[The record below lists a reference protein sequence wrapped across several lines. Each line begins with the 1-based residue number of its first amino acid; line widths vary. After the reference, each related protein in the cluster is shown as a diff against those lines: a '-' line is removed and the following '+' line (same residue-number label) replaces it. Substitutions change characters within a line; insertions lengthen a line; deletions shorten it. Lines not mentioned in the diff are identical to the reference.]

1 MSVERNLS
9 DQDYE
14 LLSAYLDGALT
25 DSERMTLERRLA
37 ADDRLRDELEQLYQ
51 TVQWI
56 QQLPALRAP
65 RDFTINAAMVE
76 AADAQAKII
85 PMPRSKPIR
94 RVASFNYVGIAAAVA
109 IVLFAGILVIT
120 MLGPG
125 IGSVFSNVVSALN
138 NESPNSADGVAVA
151 QNPTLPT
158 VTETPTEPQL
168 QGRSGNE
175 ETATTLGDDTVG
187 NGANTGDAQAGAA
200 PPPAPATTAD
210 VSRGAVDGAAAV
222 DDAAG
227 IDEAESD
234 TASDLDSATDQT
246 IAPPAT
252 FNQSEPAGAAD
263 APPNAGGGV
272 GGQGPNIAT
281 IVTEAPNETMAFGA
295 TEVDSVAA
303 ETLPEVGTSESAS
316 ADRFRSG
323 PDLVLQTLFYIVVSV
338 FITLYNLISGSS
350 R

>member
-9 DQDYE
+9 DHDYE
-14 LLSAYLDGALT
+14 LLSAYLDGVLT

-37 ADDRLRDELEQLYQ
+37 SDDRLRDELEQLYQ

-56 QQLPALRAP
+56 HQLPTLRAP

-76 AADAQAKII
+76 AADAGAKII
-85 PMPRSKPIR
+85 PMPKVKPVR
-94 RVASFNYVGIAAAVA
+94 RVASFNYMGIAAAVA

-120 MLGPG
+120 MLGPSV
-125 IGSVFSNVVSALN
+125 GSVFSNVVSSLN
-138 NESPNSADGVAVA
+138 SDSASSADGVAVA

-158 VTETPTEPQL
+158 VTETSTQPQP

-175 ETATTLGDDTVG
+175 ETATTLGDNTDG
-187 NGANTGDAQAGAA
+187 NGANNGDAQVGAA

-210 VSRGAVDGAAAV
+210 DSRGAVDGEAAV
-222 DDAAG
+222 DDATG
-227 IDEAESD
+227 LDEAESD
-234 TASDLDSATDQT
+234 TGSDLDSATDQT

-263 APPNAGGGV
+263 VPPNAGGGV
-272 GGQGPNIAT
+272 GGQAPNVAA

-295 TEVDSVAA
+295 TEVDSAAA
-303 ETLPEVGTSESAS
+303 ETLPEVGMSDSAS
-316 ADRFRSG
+316 AERFRSE
-323 PDLVLQTLFYIVVSV
+323 PELVLRTLFYIVVSV